1 MVRER
6 VEKGTR
12 RMSHPTGRLLTMLEL
27 MQAHQRITG
36 AELAERLEIDPRTV
50 RRYIAMLQEWGIPIL
65 AKRGRYGACRLMP
78 SFKLPRSC

>member
-12 RMSHPTGRLLTMLEL
+12 RMSHPTVRLLTMLEL
-27 MQAHQRITG
+27 LQAHQRVTG

-65 AKRGRYGACRLMP
+65 AKRGRYRAYRLMLG
-78 SFKLPRSC
+78 FKLPRSC